1 MESSLKLEL
10 IEHLSQF
17 ITSERLDLFQEKL
30 KERSNR
36 VTLVLED
43 VFQSRNISAA
53 MRSADCFG
61 IQNIHIIENKN
72 NFSKDETVSL
82 GAGKWIN
89 IIRHNS
95 EKNNTLNCLKK
106 LKEEGYQIIATSPHN
121 TDISLEEVDVKN
133 NKIAILL
140 GTELSGLSEEALTF
154 ADKRMKINMYGFT
167 ESLNISVS
175 AAICC
180 QSVSSKM
187 REESTNWEVT
197 EEEKTDILLN
207 WIRNSIKSGKQIEQ
221 KFLEDKSK
229 E

>member
-1 MESSLKLEL
+1 M
-10 IEHLSQF
+10 HLF
-17 ITSERLDLFQEKL
+17 HEKL

-36 VTLVLED
+36 ITLVLED

-72 NFSKDETVSL
+72 NFIKDKSVSL

-89 IIRHNS
+89 IKQYNT
-95 EKNNTLNCLKK
+95 EENNTINCLKK
-106 LKEEGYQIIATSPHN
+106 LKKEGYQIIATSPHN
-121 TDISLEEVDVKN
+121 TNISLEEIDVKN
-133 NKIAILL
+133 NKIAIIL
-140 GTELSGLSEEALTF
+140 GTELTGLSEKALSF

-180 QSVSSKM
+180 QSISSKM
-187 REESTNWEVT
+187 RKETTGWEVT

-207 WIRNSIKSGKQIEQ
+207 WIRNSIKSGKQIEE
-221 KFLEDKSK
+221 KFLDDKSNK
-229 E
+229 

>member
-17 ITSERLDLFQEKL
+17 LTEERLHLFQEKL

-36 VTLVLED
+36 ITLVLED

-72 NFSKDETVSL
+72 NFIKDKSVSL

-89 IIRHNS
+89 IKQYNT
-95 EKNNTLNCLKK
+95 EENNTINCLKK
-106 LKEEGYQIIATSPHN
+106 LKKEGYQIIATSPHN
-121 TDISLEEVDVKN
+121 SNISLEEIDIKN
-133 NKIAILL
+133 NKIAIIL
-140 GTELSGLSEEALTF
+140 GTELTGLSEKALSF

-180 QSVSSKM
+180 QSISSKM
-187 REESTNWEVT
+187 RKETTGWEVT

-207 WIRNSIKSGKQIEQ
+207 WIRNSIKSGKQIEE
-221 KFLEDKSK
+221 KFLDDKSNK
-229 E
+229 

>member
-17 ITSERLDLFQEKL
+17 LTEERLHLFQQKL
-30 KERSNR
+30 NERSNR
-36 VTLVLED
+36 ITLVLED

-72 NFSKDETVSL
+72 NFVKDKSVSL

-89 IIRHNS
+89 IKQYNT
-95 EKNNTLNCLKK
+95 EENNTINCLKK
-106 LKEEGYQIIATSPHN
+106 LKKEGYQIIATSPHN
-121 TDISLEEVDVKN
+121 TNISLEEIDVKN
-133 NKIAILL
+133 NKIAIIL
-140 GTELSGLSEEALTF
+140 GTELTGLSEKALSF

-180 QSVSSKM
+180 QSISSKM
-187 REESTNWEVT
+187 RKETTGWEVT
-197 EEEKTDILLN
+197 EEEKKDILLN
-207 WIRNSIKSGKQIEQ
+207 WIRNSIKSGKQIEE
-221 KFLEDKSK
+221 KFLDDKSNK
-229 E
+229 

>member
-17 ITSERLDLFQEKL
+17 LTEERLHLFHEKL

-36 VTLVLED
+36 ITLVLED

-72 NFSKDETVSL
+72 NFVKDKSVSL

-89 IIRHNS
+89 IKQYNK
-95 EKNNTLNCLKK
+95 EENNTINCLKK
-106 LKEEGYQIIATSPHN
+106 LKKEGYQIIATSPHN
-121 TDISLEEVDVKN
+121 TNTSLEEIDVKN
-133 NKIAILL
+133 NKIAIIL
-140 GTELSGLSEEALTF
+140 GTELTGLSEKALSF

-180 QSVSSKM
+180 QSISSKM
-187 REESTNWEVT
+187 RKETTGWEVT
-197 EEEKTDILLN
+197 EEEKNDILLN
-207 WIRNSIKSGKQIEQ
+207 WIRNSIKSGKQIEE
-221 KFLEDKSK
+221 KFLDDKSNK
-229 E
+229 

>member
-95 EKNNTLNCLKK
+95 EENNTLNCLKK

-187 REESTNWEVT
+187 REEITNWEVT

>member
-17 ITSERLDLFQEKL
+17 LTEERLHLFQEKL

-36 VTLVLED
+36 ITLVLED

-72 NFSKDETVSL
+72 NFVKDKSVSL

-89 IIRHNS
+89 IKQYNT
-95 EKNNTLNCLKK
+95 EENNTINCLKK
-106 LKEEGYQIIATSPHN
+106 LKKEGYQIIATSPHN
-121 TDISLEEVDVKN
+121 SNISLEEIDVKN
-133 NKIAILL
+133 NKIAIIL
-140 GTELSGLSEEALTF
+140 GTELTGLSEKALSF

-180 QSVSSKM
+180 QSISSKM
-187 REESTNWEVT
+187 RKETTGWEVT

-207 WIRNSIKSGKQIEQ
+207 WIRNSIKSGKQIEE
-221 KFLEDKSK
+221 KFLDDKSNK
-229 E
+229 

>member
-95 EKNNTLNCLKK
+95 EENNTLNCLKK

-229 E
+229 K

>member
-1 MESSLKLEL
+1 MERSLKLEL

-17 ITSERLDLFQEKL
+17 LTEERLHLFHEKL

-36 VTLVLED
+36 ITLVLED

-72 NFSKDETVSL
+72 NFIKDKSVSL

-89 IIRHNS
+89 IKQYNT
-95 EKNNTLNCLKK
+95 EENNTINCLKK
-106 LKEEGYQIIATSPHN
+106 LKKEGYQIIATSPHN
-121 TDISLEEVDVKN
+121 TNISLEEIDVKN
-133 NKIAILL
+133 NKIAIIL
-140 GTELSGLSEEALTF
+140 GTELTGLSEKALSF

-180 QSVSSKM
+180 QSISSKM
-187 REESTNWEVT
+187 RKETTGWEVT

-207 WIRNSIKSGKQIEQ
+207 WIRNSIKSGKQIEE
-221 KFLEDKSK
+221 KFLDDKSNK
-229 E
+229 

>member
-17 ITSERLDLFQEKL
+17 LTEERLHLFQEKL

-36 VTLVLED
+36 ITLVLED

-72 NFSKDETVSL
+72 NFVKDKSVSL

-89 IIRHNS
+89 IKQYNT
-95 EKNNTLNCLKK
+95 EENNTINCLKK
-106 LKEEGYQIIATSPHN
+106 LKKEGYQIIATSPHN
-121 TDISLEEVDVKN
+121 TNISLDEIDVKN
-133 NKIAILL
+133 NKIAIIL
-140 GTELSGLSEEALTF
+140 GTELTGLSEKALSF

-180 QSVSSKM
+180 QSISSKM
-187 REESTNWEVT
+187 RKETTGWEVT
-197 EEEKTDILLN
+197 EEEKKDILLN
-207 WIRNSIKSGKQIEQ
+207 WIRNSIKSGKQIEE
-221 KFLEDKSK
+221 KFLDDKSNK
-229 E
+229 

>member
-17 ITSERLDLFQEKL
+17 LTEERLHLFQEKL

-36 VTLVLED
+36 ITLVLED

-72 NFSKDETVSL
+72 NFVKDKSVSL

-89 IIRHNS
+89 IKQYNS
-95 EKNNTLNCLKK
+95 EENNTINCLKK
-106 LKEEGYQIIATSPHN
+106 LKKEGYQIIATSPHN
-121 TDISLEEVDVKN
+121 TNISLEEIDVKN
-133 NKIAILL
+133 NKIAIIL
-140 GTELSGLSEEALTF
+140 GTELTGLSEKALSF

-180 QSVSSKM
+180 QSISSKM
-187 REESTNWEVT
+187 RKETTGWEVT
-197 EEEKTDILLN
+197 EEEKKDILLN
-207 WIRNSIKSGKQIEQ
+207 WIRNSIKSGKQIEE
-221 KFLEDKSK
+221 KFLDDKSNK
-229 E
+229 

>member
-17 ITSERLDLFQEKL
+17 LTEERLHLFHEKL

-36 VTLVLED
+36 ITLVLED

-72 NFSKDETVSL
+72 NFVKDKSVSL

-89 IIRHNS
+89 IKQYNT
-95 EKNNTLNCLKK
+95 EENNTINCLKK
-106 LKEEGYQIIATSPHN
+106 LKKEGYQIIATSPHN
-121 TDISLEEVDVKN
+121 TNISLDEIDVKN
-133 NKIAILL
+133 NKIAIIL
-140 GTELSGLSEEALTF
+140 GTELTGLSEKALSF

-180 QSVSSKM
+180 QSISSKM
-187 REESTNWEVT
+187 RKETTGWEVT

-207 WIRNSIKSGKQIEQ
+207 WIRNSIKSGKQIEE
-221 KFLEDKSK
+221 KFLDDKSNK
-229 E
+229 

>member
-17 ITSERLDLFQEKL
+17 LTEERLHLFQEKL

-36 VTLVLED
+36 ITLVLED

-72 NFSKDETVSL
+72 NFIKDKSVSL

-89 IIRHNS
+89 IKQYNT
-95 EKNNTLNCLKK
+95 EENNTINCLKK
-106 LKEEGYQIIATSPHN
+106 LKKEGYQIIATSPHN
-121 TDISLEEVDVKN
+121 SNISLEEIDIKN
-133 NKIAILL
+133 NKIAIIL
-140 GTELSGLSEEALTF
+140 GTELTGLSEKALSF

-180 QSVSSKM
+180 QSISSKM
-187 REESTNWEVT
+187 RKEITGWEVT

-207 WIRNSIKSGKQIEQ
+207 WIRNSIKSGKQIEE
-221 KFLEDKSK
+221 KFLDDKSNK
-229 E
+229 

>member
-17 ITSERLDLFQEKL
+17 LTEERLHLFHEKL
-30 KERSNR
+30 NERSNR
-36 VTLVLED
+36 ITLVLED

-72 NFSKDETVSL
+72 NFVKDKSVSL

-89 IIRHNS
+89 IKQYNT
-95 EKNNTLNCLKK
+95 EENNTINCLKK
-106 LKEEGYQIIATSPHN
+106 LKKEGYQIIATSPHN
-121 TDISLEEVDVKN
+121 TNISLDEIDVKN
-133 NKIAILL
+133 NKIAIIL
-140 GTELSGLSEEALTF
+140 GTELTGLSEKALSF

-180 QSVSSKM
+180 QSISSKM
-187 REESTNWEVT
+187 RKETTGWEVT

-207 WIRNSIKSGKQIEQ
+207 WIRNSIKSGKQIEER
-221 KFLEDKSK
+221 FLDDKSNK
-229 E
+229 

>member
-17 ITSERLDLFQEKL
+17 LTEERLHLFQEKL

-36 VTLVLED
+36 ITLVLED

-72 NFSKDETVSL
+72 NFVKDKSVSL

-89 IIRHNS
+89 IKQYNT
-95 EKNNTLNCLKK
+95 EENNTINCLKK
-106 LKEEGYQIIATSPHN
+106 LKKEGYQIIATSPHN
-121 TDISLEEVDVKN
+121 TNISLEEIDVKN
-133 NKIAILL
+133 NKIAIIL
-140 GTELSGLSEEALTF
+140 GTELTGLSEKALSF

-180 QSVSSKM
+180 QSISSKM
-187 REESTNWEVT
+187 RKETTGWEVT

-207 WIRNSIKSGKQIEQ
+207 WIRNSIKSGKQIEE
-221 KFLEDKSK
+221 KFLDDKSNK
-229 E
+229 

>member
-1 MESSLKLEL
+1 MEGSLKLEL

-17 ITSERLDLFQEKL
+17 LTEERLHLFHEKL

-36 VTLVLED
+36 ITLVLED

-72 NFSKDETVSL
+72 NFVKDKSVSL

-89 IIRHNS
+89 IKQYNK
-95 EKNNTLNCLKK
+95 EENNTINCLKK
-106 LKEEGYQIIATSPHN
+106 LKKEGYQIIATSPHN
-121 TDISLEEVDVKN
+121 TNISLDEIDVKN
-133 NKIAILL
+133 NKIAIIL
-140 GTELSGLSEEALTF
+140 GTELTGLSEKALSF

-180 QSVSSKM
+180 QSISSKM
-187 REESTNWEVT
+187 RKETTGWEVT
-197 EEEKTDILLN
+197 EEEKKDILLN
-207 WIRNSIKSGKQIEQ
+207 WIRNSIKSGKQIEE
-221 KFLEDKSK
+221 KFLDDKSNK
-229 E
+229 

>member
-89 IIRHNS
+89 IIRYNS
-95 EKNNTLNCLKK
+95 EENNTLNCLKK

>member
-17 ITSERLDLFQEKL
+17 LTEERLYLFQEKL

-36 VTLVLED
+36 ITLVLED

-72 NFSKDETVSL
+72 NFIKDKSVSL

-89 IIRHNS
+89 IKQYNT
-95 EKNNTLNCLKK
+95 EENNTINCLKK
-106 LKEEGYQIIATSPHN
+106 LKKEGYQIIATSPHN
-121 TDISLEEVDVKN
+121 SNISLEEIDVKN
-133 NKIAILL
+133 NKIAIIL
-140 GTELSGLSEEALTF
+140 GTELTGLSEKALSF

-180 QSVSSKM
+180 QSISSKM
-187 REESTNWEVT
+187 RKETTGWEVT

-207 WIRNSIKSGKQIEQ
+207 WIRNSIKSGKQIEE
-221 KFLEDKSK
+221 KFLDDKSNK
-229 E
+229 

>member
-17 ITSERLDLFQEKL
+17 LTEERLHLFQQKL
-30 KERSNR
+30 NERSNR
-36 VTLVLED
+36 ITLVLED

-72 NFSKDETVSL
+72 NFVKDKSVSL

-89 IIRHNS
+89 IKQYNT
-95 EKNNTLNCLKK
+95 EENNTINCLKK
-106 LKEEGYQIIATSPHN
+106 LKKEGYQIIATSPHN
-121 TDISLEEVDVKN
+121 TNISLDEIDVKN
-133 NKIAILL
+133 NKIAIIL
-140 GTELSGLSEEALTF
+140 GTELTGLSEKALSF

-180 QSVSSKM
+180 QSISSKM
-187 REESTNWEVT
+187 RKETTGWEVT

-207 WIRNSIKSGKQIEQ
+207 WIRNSIKSGKQIEE
-221 KFLEDKSK
+221 KFLDDKSNK
-229 E
+229 

>member
-1 MESSLKLEL
+1 MERSLKLEL

-17 ITSERLDLFQEKL
+17 LTEERLHLFHEKL

-36 VTLVLED
+36 ITLVLED

-72 NFSKDETVSL
+72 NFIKDKSVSL

-89 IIRHNS
+89 IKQYNT
-95 EKNNTLNCLKK
+95 EENNTINCLKK
-106 LKEEGYQIIATSPHN
+106 LKKEGYQIIATSPHN
-121 TDISLEEVDVKN
+121 TNISLEEIDVKN
-133 NKIAILL
+133 NKIAIIL
-140 GTELSGLSEEALTF
+140 GTELTGLSEKALSF

-180 QSVSSKM
+180 QSISSKM
-187 REESTNWEVT
+187 RKETTGWEVT

-207 WIRNSIKSGKQIEQ
+207 WIRNSIKSGKQIEE
-221 KFLEDKSK
+221 KFLEDKSNK
-229 E
+229 

>member
-1 MESSLKLEL
+1 MEGSLKLEL

-17 ITSERLDLFQEKL
+17 LTEDRLHLFHEKL

-36 VTLVLED
+36 ITLVLED

-72 NFSKDETVSL
+72 NFVKDKSVSL

-89 IIRHNS
+89 IKQYNK
-95 EKNNTLNCLKK
+95 EENNTINCLKK
-106 LKEEGYQIIATSPHN
+106 LKKEGYQIIATSPHN
-121 TDISLEEVDVKN
+121 TNISLDEIDVKN
-133 NKIAILL
+133 NKIAIIL
-140 GTELSGLSEEALTF
+140 GTELTGLSEKALSF

-180 QSVSSKM
+180 QSISSKM
-187 REESTNWEVT
+187 RKETTGWEVT
-197 EEEKTDILLN
+197 EEEKKDILLN
-207 WIRNSIKSGKQIEQ
+207 WIRNSIKSGKQIEE
-221 KFLEDKSK
+221 KFLDDKSNK
-229 E
+229 

>member
-17 ITSERLDLFQEKL
+17 LTEERLHLFQEKL

-36 VTLVLED
+36 ITLVLED

-72 NFSKDETVSL
+72 NFVKDKSVSL

-89 IIRHNS
+89 IKQYNT
-95 EKNNTLNCLKK
+95 EENNTINCLKK
-106 LKEEGYQIIATSPHN
+106 LKKEGYQIIATSPHN
-121 TDISLEEVDVKN
+121 TNISLDEIDVKN
-133 NKIAILL
+133 NKIAIIL
-140 GTELSGLSEEALTF
+140 GTELTGLSEKALSF

-180 QSVSSKM
+180 QSISSKM
-187 REESTNWEVT
+187 RKETTGWEVT

-207 WIRNSIKSGKQIEQ
+207 WIRNSIKSGKQIEE
-221 KFLEDKSK
+221 KFLDDKSNK
-229 E
+229 

>member
-17 ITSERLDLFQEKL
+17 LTEERLHLFQQKL
-30 KERSNR
+30 NERSNR
-36 VTLVLED
+36 ITLVLED

-72 NFSKDETVSL
+72 NFVKDKSVSL

-89 IIRHNS
+89 IKQYNT
-95 EKNNTLNCLKK
+95 EENNTINCLKK
-106 LKEEGYQIIATSPHN
+106 LKKEGYQIIATSPHN
-121 TDISLEEVDVKN
+121 SNISLEEIDVKN
-133 NKIAILL
+133 NKIAIIL
-140 GTELSGLSEEALTF
+140 GTELTGLSEKALSF

-180 QSVSSKM
+180 QSISSKM
-187 REESTNWEVT
+187 RKETTGWEVT

-207 WIRNSIKSGKQIEQ
+207 WIRNSIKSGKQIEE
-221 KFLEDKSK
+221 KFLDDKSNK
-229 E
+229 

>member
-17 ITSERLDLFQEKL
+17 LTEERLHLFQEKL

-36 VTLVLED
+36 ITLVLED

-72 NFSKDETVSL
+72 NFVKDKSVSL

-89 IIRHNS
+89 IKQYNT
-95 EKNNTLNCLKK
+95 EENNTINCLKK
-106 LKEEGYQIIATSPHN
+106 LKKEGYQIIATSPHN
-121 TDISLEEVDVKN
+121 TNTSLEEIDVKN
-133 NKIAILL
+133 NKIAIIL
-140 GTELSGLSEEALTF
+140 GTELTGLSEKALSF

-180 QSVSSKM
+180 QSISSKM
-187 REESTNWEVT
+187 RKETTGWEVT

-207 WIRNSIKSGKQIEQ
+207 WIRNSIKSGKQIEE
-221 KFLEDKSK
+221 KFLDDKSNK
-229 E
+229 

>member
-1 MESSLKLEL
+1 MESSIKLEL

-17 ITSERLDLFQEKL
+17 LTEERLHLFQEKL

-36 VTLVLED
+36 ITLVLED

-72 NFSKDETVSL
+72 NFVKDKSVSL

-89 IIRHNS
+89 IKQYNT
-95 EKNNTLNCLKK
+95 EENNTINCLKK
-106 LKEEGYQIIATSPHN
+106 LKKEGYQIIATSPHN
-121 TDISLEEVDVKN
+121 TNISLEEIDVKN
-133 NKIAILL
+133 NKIAIIL
-140 GTELSGLSEEALTF
+140 GTELTGLSEKALSF

-180 QSVSSKM
+180 QSISSKM
-187 REESTNWEVT
+187 RKETTGWEVT

-207 WIRNSIKSGKQIEQ
+207 WIRNSIKSGKQIEE
-221 KFLEDKSK
+221 KFLDDKSNK
-229 E
+229 

>member
-17 ITSERLDLFQEKL
+17 ITSERLYLFQEKL

-95 EKNNTLNCLKK
+95 EENNTLNCLKK

>member
-17 ITSERLDLFQEKL
+17 ITRERLDLFQEKL

-95 EKNNTLNCLKK
+95 EENNTLNCLKK

>member
-95 EKNNTLNCLKK
+95 EENNTLNCLKK

-187 REESTNWEVT
+187 REESTNWVVT
-197 EEEKTDILLN
+197 EEEKIDILLN

>member
-17 ITSERLDLFQEKL
+17 LTEERLHLFQEKL

-36 VTLVLED
+36 ITLVLED

-72 NFSKDETVSL
+72 NFVKDKSVSL

-89 IIRHNS
+89 IKQYNT
-95 EKNNTLNCLKK
+95 EENNTINCLKK
-106 LKEEGYQIIATSPHN
+106 LKKEGYQIIATSPHN
-121 TDISLEEVDVKN
+121 TNISLEEIDVKN
-133 NKIAILL
+133 NKIAIIL
-140 GTELSGLSEEALTF
+140 GTELTGLSEKALSF

-180 QSVSSKM
+180 QSISSKM
-187 REESTNWEVT
+187 RKETTGWEVT
-197 EEEKTDILLN
+197 EEEKKDILLN

-221 KFLEDKSK
+221 KFLDDKSNK
-229 E
+229 

>member
-17 ITSERLDLFQEKL
+17 LTEERLHLFQQKL
-30 KERSNR
+30 NERSNR
-36 VTLVLED
+36 ITLVLED

-72 NFSKDETVSL
+72 NFVKDKSVSL

-89 IIRHNS
+89 IKQYNT
-95 EKNNTLNCLKK
+95 EENNTINCLKK
-106 LKEEGYQIIATSPHN
+106 LKKEGYQIIATSPHN
-121 TDISLEEVDVKN
+121 TNISLEEIDVKN
-133 NKIAILL
+133 NKIAIIL
-140 GTELSGLSEEALTF
+140 GTELTGLSEKALSF

-180 QSVSSKM
+180 QSISSKM
-187 REESTNWEVT
+187 RKETTGWEVT

-207 WIRNSIKSGKQIEQ
+207 WIRNSIKSGKQIEE
-221 KFLEDKSK
+221 KFLDDKSNK
-229 E
+229 

>member
-17 ITSERLDLFQEKL
+17 LTEERLHLFHEKL

-36 VTLVLED
+36 ITLVLED

-72 NFSKDETVSL
+72 NFVKDKSVSL

-89 IIRHNS
+89 IKQYNK
-95 EKNNTLNCLKK
+95 EENNTINCLKK
-106 LKEEGYQIIATSPHN
+106 LKKEGYQIIATSPHN
-121 TDISLEEVDVKN
+121 TNISLDEIDVKN
-133 NKIAILL
+133 NKIAIIL
-140 GTELSGLSEEALTF
+140 GTELTGLSEKALSF

-180 QSVSSKM
+180 QSISSKM
-187 REESTNWEVT
+187 RKETTGWEVT

-207 WIRNSIKSGKQIEQ
+207 WIRNSIKSGKQIEE
-221 KFLEDKSK
+221 KFLDDKSNK
-229 E
+229 

>member
-10 IEHLSQF
+10 IEHLIQF
-17 ITSERLDLFQEKL
+17 VTSERLHLFQEKL
-30 KERSNR
+30 KERTNR

-72 NFSKDETVSL
+72 NFAKDETVSL

-89 IIRHNS
+89 IIRHNT
-95 EKNNTLNCLKK
+95 EENNTLNCLKK

>member
-17 ITSERLDLFQEKL
+17 LTEERLHLFQEKL

-36 VTLVLED
+36 ITLVLED

-72 NFSKDETVSL
+72 NFVKDKSVSL

-89 IIRHNS
+89 IKQYNS
-95 EKNNTLNCLKK
+95 EENNTINCLKK
-106 LKEEGYQIIATSPHN
+106 LKKEGYQIIATSPHN
-121 TDISLEEVDVKN
+121 TNISLEEIDVKN
-133 NKIAILL
+133 NKIAIIL
-140 GTELSGLSEEALTF
+140 GTELTGLSEKALSF

-180 QSVSSKM
+180 QSISSKM
-187 REESTNWEVT
+187 RKETTGWEVT

-207 WIRNSIKSGKQIEQ
+207 WIRNSIKSGKQIEE
-221 KFLEDKSK
+221 KFLDDKSNK
-229 E
+229 

>member
-95 EKNNTLNCLKK
+95 EENNTLNCLKK

-187 REESTNWEVT
+187 REEITNWEVT

-229 E
+229 K

>member
-17 ITSERLDLFQEKL
+17 LTEERLHLFQEKL

-36 VTLVLED
+36 ITLVLED

-72 NFSKDETVSL
+72 NFVKDKSVSL

-89 IIRHNS
+89 IKQYNT
-95 EKNNTLNCLKK
+95 EENNTINCLKK
-106 LKEEGYQIIATSPHN
+106 LKKEGYQIIATSPHN
-121 TDISLEEVDVKN
+121 TNISLEEIDVKN
-133 NKIAILL
+133 NKIAIIL
-140 GTELSGLSEEALTF
+140 GTELTGLSEKALSF

-180 QSVSSKM
+180 QSISSKM
-187 REESTNWEVT
+187 RKETTGWEVT
-197 EEEKTDILLN
+197 EEEKKDILLN
-207 WIRNSIKSGKQIEQ
+207 WIRNSIKSGKQIEE
-221 KFLEDKSK
+221 KFLDDKSNK
-229 E
+229 

>member
-95 EKNNTLNCLKK
+95 EENNTLNCLKK

-197 EEEKTDILLN
+197 EEEKIDILLN

>member
-1 MESSLKLEL
+1 MERSLKLEL

-17 ITSERLDLFQEKL
+17 LTEERLHLFHEKL

-36 VTLVLED
+36 ITLVLED

-72 NFSKDETVSL
+72 NFIKDKSVSL

-89 IIRHNS
+89 IKQYNT
-95 EKNNTLNCLKK
+95 EENNTINCLKK
-106 LKEEGYQIIATSPHN
+106 LKKEGYQIIATSPHN
-121 TDISLEEVDVKN
+121 TNISLEEIDVNN
-133 NKIAILL
+133 NKIAIIL
-140 GTELSGLSEEALTF
+140 GTELTGLSEKALSF

-180 QSVSSKM
+180 QSISSKM
-187 REESTNWEVT
+187 RKETTGWEVT

-207 WIRNSIKSGKQIEQ
+207 WIRNSIKSGKQIEE
-221 KFLEDKSK
+221 KFLDDKSNK
-229 E
+229 

>member
-89 IIRHNS
+89 IIRYNS
-95 EKNNTLNCLKK
+95 EENNTLNCLKK

-187 REESTNWEVT
+187 REESTNWEFT

>member
-1 MESSLKLEL
+1 MERSLKLEL

-17 ITSERLDLFQEKL
+17 LTEERLHLFHEKL

-36 VTLVLED
+36 ITLVLED
-43 VFQSRNISAA
+43 VFQSRNISAS

-72 NFSKDETVSL
+72 NFIKDKSVSL

-89 IIRHNS
+89 IKQYNT
-95 EKNNTLNCLKK
+95 EENNTINCLKK
-106 LKEEGYQIIATSPHN
+106 LKKEGYQIIATSPHN
-121 TDISLEEVDVKN
+121 TNISLEEIDVKN
-133 NKIAILL
+133 NKIAIIL
-140 GTELSGLSEEALTF
+140 GTELTGLSEKALSF

-180 QSVSSKM
+180 QSISSKM
-187 REESTNWEVT
+187 RKETTGWEVT

-207 WIRNSIKSGKQIEQ
+207 WIRNSIKSGKQIEE
-221 KFLEDKSK
+221 KFLEDKSNK
-229 E
+229 

>member
-17 ITSERLDLFQEKL
+17 LTEERLHLFQEKL

-36 VTLVLED
+36 ITLVLED

-72 NFSKDETVSL
+72 NFVKDKSVSL

-89 IIRHNS
+89 IKQYNT
-95 EKNNTLNCLKK
+95 EENNTINCLKK
-106 LKEEGYQIIATSPHN
+106 LKKEGYQIIATSPHN
-121 TDISLEEVDVKN
+121 TNISLEEIDVKN
-133 NKIAILL
+133 NKIAIIL
-140 GTELSGLSEEALTF
+140 GTELTGLSEKALSF

-180 QSVSSKM
+180 QSISSKM
-187 REESTNWEVT
+187 RKETTGWEVT
-197 EEEKTDILLN
+197 EEEKKDILLN
-207 WIRNSIKSGKQIEQ
+207 WIRNSIKSAKQIEE
-221 KFLEDKSK
+221 KFLDDKSNK
-229 E
+229 